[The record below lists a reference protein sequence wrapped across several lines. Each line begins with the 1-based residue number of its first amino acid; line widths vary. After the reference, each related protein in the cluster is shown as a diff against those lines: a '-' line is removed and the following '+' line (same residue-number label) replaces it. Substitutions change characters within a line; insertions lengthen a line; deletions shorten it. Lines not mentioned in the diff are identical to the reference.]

1 MIVGT
6 AGHIDHGKSSLVKAI
21 TGIDTD
27 RLKEEKA
34 RGITIEL
41 GFAYWPRPAAS
52 GAALGRE
59 IDRVIGF
66 VDVPGHERLVHTMLA
81 GASGIDHVMLCV
93 AADDGVMP
101 QTREHLAILGLLG
114 LERGV
119 IVMTKADLADADRRA
134 EVTSAIR
141 SAAAGSPF
149 ADAEIIPVSTVTGE
163 GIDVLTAHLDRA
175 LARSTRRTWSGRY
188 RQAIDRVFSLA
199 GTGTVVTGTILSGRV
214 RVGDQVVVSPRGLT
228 ARVRSIHA
236 QGRAGDEARAGE
248 RAAIA
253 LVGPDVSTQ
262 SVARGDVVLDPT
274 LHAPVR
280 RLDARLSVLA
290 SEKRSLGQWAP
301 VHLHHGA
308 QMLPARLVPLD
319 VEAMAP
325 GHAALV
331 QIVLEAPFA
340 GAAVGDRFVLRDAAA
355 ERTIG
360 GGILL
365 DLAPPERR
373 RRTAERL
380 AELVVRG
387 GADAFDVLNGL
398 LSGPRGWIDID
409 VFWRERAADVA
420 MAEEAARRLDLV
432 ILQAS
437 GQRAAFPAV
446 GYAAYR
452 ERLLAH
458 LAAHH
463 AARPD
468 LPGVGQ
474 EALRL
479 ALAPRLPA
487 PVFAVLLAHLQT
499 DGRIKLDRAW
509 VRLADHEVRL
519 SEEEERLW
527 QKLRPRLDGDVR
539 FRPPRVRDLARETS
553 VDEAAV
559 RRLMKLAARR
569 GEVDEVAHDHFFLS
583 EAVVEMATIARA
595 LASEAEDGRFAVIAF
610 RDKLDNG
617 RKVAIQ
623 VLEFFDAQGLT
634 MRRGDFRRINPH
646 KAGLFAAGPSKPG
659 EAGAT

>member
-41 GFAYWPRPAAS
+41 GFAYWPRPAVQATS
-52 GAALGRE
+52 GARE
-59 IDRVIGF
+59 HDRVIGF

-114 LERGV
+114 LERGI

-134 EVTSAIR
+134 DVTTAIR
-141 SAAAGSPF
+141 AAAAGSPF

-163 GIDVLTAHLDRA
+163 GIDILTAHLDRA
-175 LARSTRRTWSGRY
+175 LAMSARRASTGRY

-199 GTGTVVTGTILSGRV
+199 GAGTVVTGTILSGRV

-236 QGRAGDEARAGE
+236 QGRVAEEARAGE

-253 LVGPDVSTQ
+253 LVGPDVSTEA
-262 SVARGDVVLDPT
+262 VTRGDVVFDPT
-274 LHAPVR
+274 LAAPVR
-280 RLDARLSVLA
+280 RLDARLTVLA
-290 SEKRSLGQWAP
+290 SEKRSLGQWTP
-301 VHLHHGA
+301 VHFHHGA
-308 QMLPARLVPLD
+308 QMLQARLVPLD
-319 VEAMAP
+319 VEALAP
-325 GHAALV
+325 GRQALA
-331 QIVLEAPFA
+331 QIVLEAPLA

-355 ERTIG
+355 ERTVG
-360 GGILL
+360 GGVIL

-373 RRTAERL
+373 RRSPERL
-380 AELVVRG
+380 AELGLRG
-387 GADAFDVLNGL
+387 GTDAVEVLNGL

-409 VFWRERAADVA
+409 AFLRERAADAA

-432 ILQAS
+432 ILRAS
-437 GQRAAFPAV
+437 GLRAAFLAA
-446 GYAAYR
+446 GFAAYR
-452 ERLLAH
+452 DRLLAH
-458 LAAHH
+458 LADYH

-479 ALAPRLPA
+479 ALVPRLPA
-487 PVFAVLLAHLQT
+487 PVFAVMLAGLQT
-499 DGRIKLDRAW
+499 EGRIKLDRAW
-509 VRLADHEVRL
+509 VRLAGHEVRL
-519 SEEEERLW
+519 SEEETRLW
-527 QKLRPRLDGDVR
+527 ASLRPRLGGDVR
-539 FRPPRVRDLARETS
+539 FRPPRVRDLARDTS

-559 RRLMKLAARR
+559 RRLMKLAVRR
-569 GEVDEVAHDHFFLS
+569 GEVDEIAHDHFFLS

-595 LASEAEDGRFAVIAF
+595 LASEADDGRFAVVAF
-610 RDKLDNG
+610 RDKLNNG
-617 RKVAIQ
+617 RKVTIQ

-634 MRRGDFRRINPH
+634 MRRGDYRRINPH
-646 KAGLFAAGPSKPG
+646 KANLFTAGASDPG
-659 EAGAT
+659 ETGVT

>member
-41 GFAYWPRPAAS
+41 GFAYWPRPATS
-52 GAALGRE
+52 EISPGRAL
-59 IDRVIGF
+59 DRIIGF

-81 GASGIDHVMLCV
+81 GASGIDHVLLCV

-119 IVMTKADLADADRRA
+119 MVMTKADLADAERRA
-134 EVTSAIR
+134 EVAAAIR
-141 SAAAGSPF
+141 AAAAGSPF
-149 ADAEIIPVSTVTGE
+149 ADAEIIPVSTVSGE
-163 GIDVLTAHLDRA
+163 GLDALKAHLDRA
-175 LARSTRRTWSGRY
+175 LAASARRDSAGRY
-188 RQAIDRVFSLA
+188 RHAIDRVFSLA
-199 GTGTVVTGTILSGRV
+199 GAGTVVTGTILSGRV
-214 RVGDQVVVSPRGLT
+214 RIGDQVMVSPRGIP

-236 QGRAGDEARAGE
+236 QGRSAEEARAGE

-253 LVGPDVSTQ
+253 LVGPDVSTEA
-262 SVARGDVVLDPT
+262 VTRGDVVLEPT

-280 RLDARLSVLA
+280 RLDARLTVLA
-290 SEKRSLGQWAP
+290 SEKRPLGQWTP
-301 VHLHHGA
+301 VHLHHAA

-319 VEAMAP
+319 AEAMAP
-325 GHAALV
+325 GGQALV
-331 QIVLEAPFA
+331 QIVLEAPLA

-360 GGILL
+360 GGVFL

-373 RRTAERL
+373 RRTPERL
-380 AELVVRG
+380 AELAVRRE
-387 GADAFDVLNGL
+387 ADAFEVLRGL
-398 LSGPRGWIDID
+398 LAGPRGWIDID
-409 VFWRERAADVA
+409 VFWRERATDAA

-432 ILQAS
+432 ILNAS
-437 GQRAAFPAV
+437 GQRAAFLAD
-446 GYAAYR
+446 GFADYR
-452 ERLLAH
+452 DRLLAH
-458 LAAHH
+458 LAACHTT
-463 AARPD
+463 RPD

-474 EALRL
+474 EPLRL
-479 ALAPRLPA
+479 ALSPRLPA
-487 PVFAVLLAHLQT
+487 PVFSVLLARLQT
-499 DGRIKLDRAW
+499 EGLIKLDRAW
-509 VRLADHEVRL
+509 VRLASHEVRL
-519 SEEEERLW
+519 SAEEEQLW
-527 QKLRPRLDGDVR
+527 RDVQPRLGGEMR
-539 FRPPRVRDLARETS
+539 FRPPRVRDLARDIGME
-553 VDEAAV
+553 EPAV
-559 RRLMKLAARR
+559 RRVMKLAARR

-583 EAVVEMATIARA
+583 EAVVEMATIART
-595 LASEAEDGRFAVIAF
+595 LAGEAEDGRFAVIAF

-646 KAGLFAAGPSKPG
+646 KANLFAAGQAKPG
-659 EAGAT
+659 GVDAT